1 MKVLQAWKSSSWKMK
16 TLIILASLYLLYVLL
31 GFFLAPGLVRDNARQ
46 ALADLTGRQV
56 IIDEVKINPL
66 VLSATVNGFSIQ
78 DDQTEVLLGFNQLYV
93 NFQLSSLF
101 RWSWHFDE
109 VMLDALTVRAQRNPG
124 NAFSFDDVLAHI
136 QEQLAKTPEEE
147 APEPEQEEPG
157 LPAIS
162 IASLSLTNGDLRFT
176 EATGDEPEKLVLP
189 LAFTVSNFSTKGKD
203 ENSNDYA
210 IRLEGPDGGV
220 LDWQGNFEFTPFI
233 AQGHLSV
240 EKVDL
245 VPLARLLKNEVRF
258 TVPSGELDVETAYHF
273 DAQPQPK
280 VVLSNGQVVLRQL
293 QLLKPGEDSPSVS
306 LPQVRVEG
314 VALDSLA
321 QEVTIPRVT
330 VTDPGVGLVLNEE
343 GIDLAT
349 LFLPADRE
357 AAEERVE
364 EVKEKA
370 EQAAQKVQEGKADW
384 IVRLDTL
391 QVDGSGLRFT
401 DRTLQPAQTL
411 TLSDGQLTL
420 KNLIIGEPATFT
432 WEGSSKIQQSG
443 TLTHSG
449 EGNLTPFS
457 IEAQAG
463 LKGLPL
469 APFSPWLERE
479 APLALASGVLSLDSR
494 ASVKGENAD
503 VTASANA
510 SLENFSL
517 LENGEPLLK
526 INQGSVT
533 DLSLTTAEQTVR
545 IGEVGLTGMDLAN
558 RVDAQG
564 RDVATRIQAGM
575 SSGETG
581 GSRSVSEQGQ
591 SEPWQVTVDR
601 VRLVGSQIRHEDLS
615 LSPNFR
621 IGLYQLSG
629 NLRNLDTRPG
639 RRATIDLNAQVD
651 RYAPLS
657 VKGSLTAEPLFTDL
671 KVSLKNYEMT
681 GLTPYTGQY
690 LGYKVEKG
698 QLGVTTGVSIEK
710 NQLSSDTDILANEF
724 YLGEKVPSEQAVK
737 APVKLGLSVLR
748 NRSGEITLPVNM
760 AGNLDDPSFSVGGM
774 VLKVLSNIVVKAATA
789 PFSVLS
795 ALAGGKNLENI
806 AFSPGEA
813 EIQPDTASALDA
825 LAKVLNE
832 RPQLRVG
839 LIGTTNAEDRTAL
852 AAQAIGR
859 EVADE
864 DWLGIDNALQE
875 KKWRRKLIRRYESS
889 TDRDVESLVSNPLPE
904 DDEQRETLLAR
915 AAWESMLST
924 GAKGLDRAQLT
935 ELARLRGENAK
946 AALVQTLG
954 IEQNRVFLNETNVD
968 GNVAG
973 LTLTL
978 EK

>member
-1 MKVLQAWKSSSWKMK
+1 MKVLQAWKSSSWKVK
-16 TLIILASLYLLYVLL
+16 TLIILASLYLLYALL

-56 IIDEVKINPL
+56 TIEEVKINPL
-66 VLSATVNGFSIQ
+66 VLSATVKGFSIE

-109 VMLDALTVRAQRNPG
+109 IMLDALTVRAQRNPG
-124 NAFSFDDVLAHI
+124 NTFSFDDVLSHI
-136 QEQLAKTPEEE
+136 QTQLAQTPEEE
-147 APEPEQEEPG
+147 AAEPEQEEPG

-162 IASLSLTNGDLRFT
+162 IASLSLADGDLRFT
-176 EATGDEPEKLVLP
+176 EATGDEPETLVLP
-189 LAFTVSNFSTKGKD
+189 LAFTVSNFSTKSKD

-220 LDWQGNFEFTPFI
+220 LDWQGRFEFTPFS
-233 AQGHLSV
+233 AQGHLNV

-258 TVPSGELDVETAYHF
+258 TVPSGELDVETAYQF
-273 DAQPQPK
+273 NAEPQPR
-280 VVLSNGQVVLRQL
+280 VLLSDGQLILRQL
-293 QLLKPGEDSPSVS
+293 QLLKPGEDTPSVS

-314 VALDSLA
+314 VALDSHA
-321 QEVTIPRVT
+321 QELTIPNVT
-330 VTDPGVGLVLNEE
+330 VTDPGVTVVLDGQ

-349 LFLPADRE
+349 LFLPVDRE

-370 EQAAQKVQEGKADW
+370 EQAAQKVQQGKSEW
-384 IVRLDTL
+384 IVRLENV
-391 QVDGSGLRFT
+391 QVAGSGLRFT

-411 TLSDGQLTL
+411 ALSDGTLTL
-420 KNLIIGEPATFT
+420 KNLIIGEPATFS

-443 TLTHSG
+443 TLNHSG

-457 IEAQAG
+457 MDAQAG
-463 LKGLPL
+463 LKGLSL
-469 APFSPWLERE
+469 TPFSPWLERE
-479 APLALASGVLSLDSR
+479 APLVLADGLLSLDTR

-503 VTASANA
+503 VSVNASATV
-510 SLENFSL
+510 ENVSL
-517 LENGEPLLK
+517 LENGQSLLK
-526 INQGSVT
+526 INQGRVT
-533 DLSLTTAEQTVR
+533 DLSLSTAEQVVR

-564 RDVATRIQAGM
+564 RDVAARIQAGM
-575 SSGETG
+575 PSSN
-581 GSRSVSEQGQ
+581 SPDKANSQGQ

-639 RRATIDLNAQVD
+639 RRARIDLSAQVD
-651 RYAPLS
+651 RYAPLT
-657 VKGSLTAEPLFTDL
+657 VNGSLTPEPLFTDL
-671 KVSLKNYEMT
+671 NVSLQNYEMT

-710 NQLSSDTDILANEF
+710 NQLSSDTNIRANEF
-724 YLGEKVPSEQAVK
+724 YLGEQVPSEQAVK

-748 NRSGEITLPVNM
+748 NRSGEITLPVTM

-795 ALAGGKNLENI
+795 ALAGGKNLETI
-806 AFSPGEA
+806 AFSAGDA
-813 EIQPDTASALDA
+813 EIQSDTASALDA

-839 LIGTTNAEDRTAL
+839 LVGTTNEADRTAL

-859 EVADE
+859 DVADE
-864 DWLGIDNALQE
+864 DWLGIDDALLE

-889 TDRDVESLVSNPLPE
+889 TDRDVESLVSDPLPE
-904 DDEQRETLLAR
+904 DDEQRETILAR
-915 AAWESMLST
+915 AAWESML
-924 GAKGLDRAQLT
+924 AADARALDRAQLT

-954 IEQNRVFLNETNVD
+954 IDQNRVFLNETTVD

>member
-1 MKVLQAWKSSSWKMK
+1 MKGIQAWKSSSWKVK

-46 ALADLTGRQV
+46 ALEDLTGRQV
-56 IIDEVKINPL
+56 TIEEVKINPL
-66 VLSATVNGFSIQ
+66 VLSATVNGFSIK

-124 NAFSFDDVLAHI
+124 DAFSFDDVLAHI
-136 QEQLAKTPEEE
+136 EEQLAQAPEEKAPEPQEEE
-147 APEPEQEEPG
+147 AG
-157 LPAIS
+157 LPAVS
-162 IASLSLTNGDLRFT
+162 IANLSLNDGDLRFT
-176 EATGDEPEKLVLP
+176 EARGEEPETLVLP
-189 LAFTVSNFSTKGKD
+189 LAFTVSNFSTKGED
-203 ENSNDYA
+203 EDSNDYA
-210 IRLEGPDGGV
+210 IRLEGPDGGA
-220 LDWQGNFEFTPFI
+220 LDWQGHFGFTPFI

-245 VPLARLLKNEVRF
+245 VSLARLLKNEVRF

-273 DAQPQPK
+273 EAEPDPK
-280 VVLSNGQVVLRQL
+280 LVLSDGQVVLRQL
-293 QLLKPGEDSPSVS
+293 QLLKPGEETPSVS
-306 LPQVRVEG
+306 LPQVRIEG

-321 QEVTIPRVT
+321 QEVTIPKVI
-330 VTDPGVGLVLNEE
+330 VTDPGVGVVLDQQ

-349 LFLPADRE
+349 LFLPADQK

-370 EQAAQKVQEGKADW
+370 EQAAERVQEGRSNW
-384 IVRLDTL
+384 MVRLDTL

-411 TLSDGQLTL
+411 TLSDGKLTL

-443 TLTHSG
+443 ALTHSG

-457 IEAQAG
+457 LDAQAS
-463 LKGLPL
+463 LQGLPL

-479 APLALASGVLSLDSR
+479 VPLALADGVLSLDTR
-494 ASVKGENAD
+494 ASVKGENSD
-503 VTASANA
+503 VTVSANA
-510 SLENFSL
+510 ALENFSL
-517 LENGEPLLK
+517 LENGESLLK

-545 IGEVGLTGMDLAN
+545 IGEVGLTGMDMAH
-558 RVDAQG
+558 RIDAQG
-564 RDVATRIQAGM
+564 RDAATRIQASMPAGDKADE
-575 SSGETG
+575 SASKT
-581 GSRSVSEQGQ
+581 Q

-639 RRATIDLNAQVD
+639 RKATMDLNAQVD
-651 RYAPLS
+651 RYAPFS
-657 VKGSLTAEPLFTDL
+657 IKGALTAEPLFTDL
-671 KVSLKNYEMT
+671 QVSLKNYEMT

-710 NQLSSDTDILANEF
+710 NQLSSNTDILAHEF
-724 YLGEKVPSEQAVK
+724 YLGEKVPSEEAVK

-748 NRSGEITLPVNM
+748 NRSGEITLPVTM
-760 AGNLDDPSFSVGGM
+760 AGDLNDPSFSVAGM

-806 AFSPGEA
+806 AFEPGLA
-813 EIQPDTASALDA
+813 EIGQETSSALDA
-825 LAKVLNE
+825 LAKVLKE
-832 RPQLRVG
+832 RPDLRVG
-839 LIGTTNAEDRTAL
+839 LIGTTSAEDRTAL
-852 AAQAIGR
+852 AAQAIGH

-864 DWLGIDNALQE
+864 DWQGIDNALQE
-875 KKWRRKLIRRYESS
+875 RKWRRKLIRRYESS
-889 TDRDVESLVSNPLPE
+889 TDREVESLVSSALPE
-904 DDEQRETLLAR
+904 DGEQRETVLAK
-915 AAWESMLST
+915 AAWEAMLSAD
-924 GAKGLDRAQLT
+924 AKALSRAQLT

-954 IEQNRVFLNETNVD
+954 IEQNRLFLNETNVD
-968 GNVAG
+968 GKVAG